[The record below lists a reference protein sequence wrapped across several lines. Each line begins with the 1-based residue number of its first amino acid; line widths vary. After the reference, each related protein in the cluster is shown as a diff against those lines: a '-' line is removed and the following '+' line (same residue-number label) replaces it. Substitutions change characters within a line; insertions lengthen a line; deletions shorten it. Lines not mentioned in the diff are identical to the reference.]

1 MSEDEL
7 AVFGGVL
14 LDEFGEELVE
24 EPLFGEVLVEEPLG
38 EVLLDAP
45 EFTPVPLC
53 VLAPALP
60 EMLPA
65 VFMSLLALPWLELGL
80 ELDAVPALPPAV
92 DPEALALATSRL
104 SFTFFTP
111 ATDLAIRLASFLSS
125 LLATVPLSLTVPF
138 STSTCTFCRFGFVAS
153 CS

>member
-24 EPLFGEVLVEEPLG
+24 EPLFGEVLVEEPLLG

-65 VFMSLLALPWLELGL
+65 VFRSLFALP
-80 ELDAVPALPPAV
+80 
-92 DPEALALATSRL
+92 
-104 SFTFFTP
+104 
-111 ATDLAIRLASFLSS
+111 
-125 LLATVPLSLTVPF
+125 
-138 STSTCTFCRFGFVAS
+138 
-153 CS
+153 